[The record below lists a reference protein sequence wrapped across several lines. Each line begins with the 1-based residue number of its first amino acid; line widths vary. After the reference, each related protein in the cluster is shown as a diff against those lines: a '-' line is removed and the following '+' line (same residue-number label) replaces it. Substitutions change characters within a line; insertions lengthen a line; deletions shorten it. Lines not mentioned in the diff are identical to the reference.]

1 MSKMNIN
8 QCTVT
13 LTRKCN
19 LRCNFCYAKKTK
31 YMENDILEYNNLKSI
46 IDFCNDGKVKFIV
59 FTGGEPCIFKTRC
72 CLQLQRME

>member
-31 YMENDILEYNNLKSI
+31 YLENDILEYNNLKI
-46 IDFCNDGKVKFIV
+46 LLVENPPFIL
-59 FTGGEPCIFKTRC
+59 I
-72 CLQLQRME
+72 LLMH